1 MEIHQYD
8 TVLLKDGRKAVIVE
22 VFSST
27 AFLADVGSSPVDWN
41 TIDLSIENIESV
53 IPKDSEKQC

>member
-22 VFSST
+22 VLSNSDL
-27 AFLADVGSSPVDWN
+27 LADVGSSPVDWN
-41 TIDLSIENIESV
+41 TIGLSIENIESV
-53 IPKDSEKQC
+53 IPNNSK